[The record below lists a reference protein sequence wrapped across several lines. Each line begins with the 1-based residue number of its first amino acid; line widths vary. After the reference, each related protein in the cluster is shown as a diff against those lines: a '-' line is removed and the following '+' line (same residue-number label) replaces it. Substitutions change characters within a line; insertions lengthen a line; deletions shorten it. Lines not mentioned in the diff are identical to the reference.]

1 VTAHLNAPRA
11 ESLAIDS
18 LSIDSVIGLMLMVG
32 VRGRVGDVV
41 FERDLAACA
50 GAKVGGVILF
60 DVHLPEFVRRRAGG
74 ENDAAARLGAVRN
87 IVSPEQAAAL
97 SAEIR
102 GRLGRSA
109 MISVDQEGG
118 RVARFGPARG
128 FPPTPSPAEFASMDA
143 AHREHAAASLVRSV
157 RDAGADVNFTPC
169 IDAAVNPDNPII
181 AGKQR
186 SFGVNV
192 DEIAECAESVVRA
205 HAAAGV
211 VTCLKHFPGHGSSEG
226 DTHAGFVDVTSTWRA
241 DPELAVYQR
250 LVPRIDPRDTMVM
263 TGHLFHAG
271 IDKDHPASLS
281 HAHTTGLLRG
291 VLGFSGVVVT
301 DSLDMGAVTQRYG
314 MDEALLLAVNAGA
327 DILLDGFNGVP
338 AGGSN
343 AGEPDHPAPRMHE
356 AISKALRDGGIHGGE
371 ARLRQSARRI
381 LGLRRWSQADMM
393 SA

>member
-1 VTAHLNAPRA
+1 
-11 ESLAIDS
+11 
-18 LSIDSVIGLMLMVG
+18 MLMVG

-50 GAKVGGVILF
+50 AAKVGGVILF
-60 DVHLPEFVRRRAGG
+60 DVHLPEFVRRLAAGDD
-74 ENDAAARLGAVRN
+74 DAAARLSAARN
-87 IVSPEQAAAL
+87 VASPGQTAAL
-97 SAEIR
+97 SAAIR
-102 GRLGRSA
+102 ARLGNHA
-109 MISVDQEGG
+109 MVSVDQEGG

-128 FPPTPSPAEFASMDA
+128 FRPTPSPAEFAAMDA
-143 AHREHAAASLVRSV
+143 ALRDDAAASLARVV

-186 SFGVNV
+186 SFGINIDDV
-192 DEIAECAESVVRA
+192 AACAESVIRA

-211 VTCLKHFPGHGSSEG
+211 VTCLKHFPGHGSSVG

-271 IDKDHPASLS
+271 IDRDHPASLS

-314 MDEALLLAVNAGA
+314 MAEALVLAVNAGA

-338 AGGSN
+338 AD
-343 AGEPDHPAPRMHE
+343 APHEGETDHPAPRMHE
-356 AISKALRDGGIHGGE
+356 AILKALRDGGIHGGE
-371 ARLRQSARRI
+371 ARLRESARRI